1 MERILKI
8 KKGKNFRDIGGYKT
22 ICGKTTKW
30 NKILRSGDLV
40 NLDEKD
46 VSLLEARGVRHIL
59 DLRTIKENAEDPGK
73 IPAGAKVHRIP
84 IFKDSSQ
91 NVIPKGQFIKMYD
104 NLIFNAHAKKAYL
117 KIFKFLIANEAED
130 EAILYHCLGGK
141 DRTGI
146 VTILLLYVLGVP
158 EDTILKDYL
167 LTNKASKKFN
177 DKYTADFIKT
187 GAASKEIDNFNDT
200 IVAKKEYFDR
210 AMKNMISVSGSV
222 DNYIREEV
230 GLSEDKMISLRS
242 KYLE

>member
-1 MERILKI
+1 MKRILNI
-8 KKGKNFRDIGGYKT
+8 KNGKNFRDIGGYKT

-30 NKILRSGDLV
+30 NKILRSGDLI

-46 VSLLEARGVRHIL
+46 VSVLEQRGVKHIL
-59 DLRTIKENAEDPGK
+59 DLRTIKENEENPGK

-91 NVIPKGQFIKMYD
+91 NIIPKGQFFKMYD
-104 NLIFNAHAKKAYL
+104 NLVFNAHAKKAYL
-117 KIFKFLIANEAED
+117 KIFKFLIANEAEE

-187 GAASKEIDNFNDT
+187 GTTSKEIAHHNDT
-200 IVAKKEYFDR
+200 ITAKKEYFDR
-210 AMKNMISVSGSV
+210 AMKNMISVSTSV
-222 DNYIREEV
+222 DKYIREEV
-230 GLSEDKMISLRS
+230 GLSEDKMISLRK